1 MSNTFEDAKTRLAEV
16 FNRIELSDDVD
27 QSLALPKITLEVNIP
42 LRMDDGRLRV
52 LQGYRVQ
59 YNDIRGPT
67 KGGVRFHPQVNVD
80 EVTSLAFWMTIKCAV
95 AGLPYGGAKG
105 GIAVDAKS
113 LSRLELERLS
123 RGYIRAIADV
133 IGPTRDIPAPDMYT
147 NATIMGW
154 MADEYYTIVRK
165 KVPGVITGK
174 PVHLGGSL
182 GRESA
187 TGQGALFVLQR
198 WAERRNLEAR
208 DMRIAVQGFGNA
220 GAHFACLAHQAGY
233 RIVAVS
239 DSKGGV
245 FSENGLDP
253 DLLMT
258 QKRMHRE
265 ISQMLYCDSSVCET
279 SAYKVISNSEAAGTR
294 CGYSGA
300 RSPRK
305 PGDRTEC
312 GAHSGSVP
320 PGTRQR
326 AGGFKKRRGAA
337 PARHHRAARCAGELR
352 WRDGQLFRMA
362 AKPLRAV
369 LGGGRGDPAPAKNH
383 APRGRSYFRYRG
395 QRRRQPPD
403 RRLPARG
410 QAYCRGDPRAGH
422 RGILLPGSSLSW
434 HARAGTTCGTIFIIF
449 DF

>member
-1 MSNTFEDAKTRLAEV
+1 MNNTFEDAKTRLSEV

-182 GRESA
+182 GREAA

-208 DMRIAVQGFGNA
+208 GMRIAVQGFGNA

-279 SAYKVISNSEAAGTR
+279 SAYKVISNSELLELDVDVLALAALENQV
-294 CGYSGA
+294 
-300 RSPRK
+300 
-305 PGDRTEC
+305 TEQNVERIQAPYLLELAN
-312 GAHSGSVP
+312 GPVDSKSDEVLH
-320 PGTRQR
+320 
-326 AGGFKKRRGAA
+326 RRGIT
-337 PARHHRAARCAGELR
+337 
-352 WRDGQLFRMA
+352 
-362 AKPLRAV
+362 V
-369 LGGGRGDPAPAKNH
+369 LPDVLVNSGGVTV
-383 APRGRSYFRYRG
+383 SYFEWLQNRSGLYWEEAEVT
-395 QRRRQPPD
+395 
-403 RRLPARG
+403 RRLQKTMHREADHIFDTADNGGVSLRTA
-410 QAYCRGDPRAGH
+410 AYLHGVKRIVGAIREQGTEEYFSQDPR
-422 RGILLPGSSLSW
+422 
-434 HARAGTTCGTIFIIF
+434 
-449 DF
+449 

>member
-279 SAYKVISNSEAAGTR
+279 SAYKVISNSELLELDVDILALAALENQV
-294 CGYSGA
+294 
-300 RSPRK
+300 
-305 PGDRTEC
+305 TEQNVERIQAPYLLELAN
-312 GAHSGSVP
+312 GPVDSKSDEVLH
-320 PGTRQR
+320 
-326 AGGFKKRRGAA
+326 RRGIT
-337 PARHHRAARCAGELR
+337 
-352 WRDGQLFRMA
+352 
-362 AKPLRAV
+362 V
-369 LGGGRGDPAPAKNH
+369 LPDVLVNSGGVTV
-383 APRGRSYFRYRG
+383 SYFEWLQNRSGLYWEEAEVT
-395 QRRRQPPD
+395 
-403 RRLPARG
+403 RRLQKTMHREADHIFDTADNDGVSLRTA
-410 QAYCRGDPRAGH
+410 AYLHGVKRIVGAIREQGTEEYFSQDPR
-422 RGILLPGSSLSW
+422 
-434 HARAGTTCGTIFIIF
+434 
-449 DF
+449 